1 MNMSVNSRTL
11 ITGAGGMVG
20 GNIADLARI
29 SGWQVFA
36 PSSKELDLRDPKA
49 TFDYLFDSKI
59 DSVIHCAARV
69 GGIAANIASPAD
81 FILDNLQIDSSL
93 ASAARKLQVKNFL
106 YFGSSCMYPKTTL
119 QPMHIDQIM
128 TSPLEPTNEGYA
140 LSKISGAKTVAA
152 IAQQDSLNWRVL
164 VPSNLYGPRDNFDPL
179 TSHLIPAVIQKIHSA
194 IESNQEKIEIWG
206 DGQARREFTFVGDL
220 ADFVGLNFEKLSTW
234 PNMLNVGYGSDHSID
249 DYYSA
254 IAEELSFRGKFDH
267 NLDKPVGMKQKLM
280 DSSVARRYGWNPTTD
295 LKTGIKKTTEWFLE
309 NLTNE

>member
-1 MNMSVNSRTL
+1 MSVKSRTL

-20 GNIADLARI
+20 GNIAELARN
-29 SGWQVFA
+29 SGWQVYT
-36 PSSKELDLRDPKA
+36 PSRKVLDLRDPKA
-49 TFDYLFDSKI
+49 TFDFILDNKI

-93 ASAARKLQVKNFL
+93 ASAARKLQIKNFL
-106 YFGSSCMYPKTTL
+106 YFGSSCMYPKQTS
-119 QPMHIDQIM
+119 QPMQIDQIL
-128 TSPLEPTNEGYA
+128 TSLLEPTNEGYA

-179 TSHLIPAVIQKIHSA
+179 TSHLIPAVIRKIHEA
-194 IESNQEKIEIWG
+194 IESNHNKIEIWG
-206 DGQARREFTFVGDL
+206 DGQARREFTFVGDI
-220 ADFVGLNFEKLSTW
+220 ANFVVFNFDNIGSW
-234 PNMLNVGYGSDHSID
+234 PKMLNVGYGSDHSID
-249 DYYSA
+249 DYYRA
-254 IAEELSFRGKFDH
+254 IAEELRFRGEFDH

-280 DSSVARRYGWNPTTD
+280 DSSVARRYGWNPKTD

-309 NLTNE
+309 NLTND